1 MTLGFIGTGHLAGFL
16 VRGLRRA
23 GYSSPIVL
31 SPRNADTAAHLARD
45 QDCAIARNNQ
55 AVAEAAECLLI
66 TLRPADTPA
75 ALTALRLRPGML
87 VISTVA
93 GLPQGRLAPLVGK
106 AELVTAMP
114 ISAAE
119 YGESPTLLYPD
130 HPTVRRLF
138 QHLGEVIAFPDQ
150 ETYTAATANAGLYG
164 WVFALMAALEQE
176 NRAQGLP
183 PDLARHVVAGTFRA
197 AAGVAQRREGE
208 TLSDILAGLTTP
220 GGITSDGLRAL
231 EEAGAIEAW
240 RDALATIAER
250 LARAK
255 G

>member
-1 MTLGFIGTGHLAGFL
+1 MTLGVIGTGHLAGFL

-23 GYSSPIVL
+23 GYSAPIIL
-31 SPRNADTAAHLARD
+31 SPRNTEHAARLA
-45 QDCAIARNNQ
+45 QDHDCTVAPDNQ
-55 AVAEAAECLLI
+55 AVAEAADCLLI
-66 TLRPADTPA
+66 TLRPTDTPA
-75 ALTALRLRPGML
+75 ALAALWLKPGML
-87 VISTVA
+87 VISAVA
-93 GLPQGRLAPLVGK
+93 GLPQARLAPLVGK

-130 HPTVRRLF
+130 DPVARRLL

-150 ETYTAATANAGLYG
+150 ESYTAATANAGLYG
-164 WVFALMAALEQE
+164 WIFALMAALERE
-176 NRAQGLP
+176 NRAQGVP
-183 PDLARHVVAGTFRA
+183 PDLARQVVSGTFRA
-197 AAGVAQRREGE
+197 AAVVAQQRGEEG
-208 TLSDILAGLTTP
+208 LNDILAGLATK
-220 GGITSDGLRAL
+220 GGITAQGLEAL

-240 RDALATIAER
+240 RGALATISER